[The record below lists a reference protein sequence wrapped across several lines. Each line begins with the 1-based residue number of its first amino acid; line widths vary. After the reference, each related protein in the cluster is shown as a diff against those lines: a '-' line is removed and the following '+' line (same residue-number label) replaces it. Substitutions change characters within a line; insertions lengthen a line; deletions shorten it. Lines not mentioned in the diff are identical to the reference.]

1 MTCYGK
7 SKEAAPAPTC
17 LRTSHDA
24 AFPKDSQDRSAL
36 SHLQEFACVPSF
48 SCNNSLTSLLVFQ
61 DPAQVSS
68 LMQPVPPA
76 SQSQKSSSQAQGP
89 IAPKWKQGLVL
100 VFHIQRR
107 KKKTSLLGQ

>member
-68 LMQPVPPA
+68 FMQPVPQLP
-76 SQSQKSSSQAQGP
+76 SLRKVH
-89 IAPKWKQGLVL
+89 PKPKVL
-100 VFHIQRR
+100 
-107 KKKTSLLGQ
+107 